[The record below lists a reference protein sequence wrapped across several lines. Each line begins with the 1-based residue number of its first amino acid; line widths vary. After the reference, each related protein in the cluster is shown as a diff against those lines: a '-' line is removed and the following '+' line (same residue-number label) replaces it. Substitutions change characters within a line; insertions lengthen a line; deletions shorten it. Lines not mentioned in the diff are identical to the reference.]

1 MAGYIELFRNFCALS
16 AIAVVAPTILK
27 GGGGGYTNE
36 MVSMLGEAQLTV
48 TSDCPGDQDCND
60 IYVTIDCHGIRQ
72 TTGGVY
78 IGTG

>member
-1 MAGYIELFRNFCALS
+1 MNFS
-16 AIAVVAPTILK
+16 AIFVRYLLLQLSHQQYLR
-27 GGGGGYTNE
+27 GEGGGYTNE